1 MDPKEL
7 MSKPQRLAPGHR
19 SCAGCAFPI
28 IARNVLRA
36 VDNPV
41 VVGNATGCMEV
52 TTTIYP
58 YTSWNVPFI
67 HSAFE
72 NVAATMSGVEA
83 AYKALKKKGEIKKDV
98 KFVAFGG
105 DGGTYD
111 IGLQSLSGMLERGHN
126 ILYVCYNN
134 EAYAN
139 TGVQRSSAT
148 PLGAATTTTP
158 AGKAHPGKEIVQKDL
173 TKLITAHNIPYVAQA
188 AVHNWQD
195 LIMKA
200 KKGFEA
206 EGPAFI
212 NVLSPCIPSWKIK
225 PNETI
230 DISKKAVMS
239 RFWPLYEVEDGEY
252 SLSFRVD
259 NPIPVKEFLNP
270 QGRFKHLFTPE
281 NKHIIDKIQAHVD
294 KEWDKLMR
302 LCSEMQ

>member
-1 MDPKEL
+1 MDIKEL
-7 MSKPQRLAPGHR
+7 MSKPVRLASGHR

-28 IARNVLRA
+28 IVRNILRA
-36 VDNPV
+36 TDKPV
-41 VVGNATGCMEV
+41 VVANATGCLEV

-58 YTSWNVPFI
+58 FTSWKVPFI

-72 NVAATMSGVEA
+72 NAAATLSGVES
-83 AYKALKKKGEIKKDV
+83 AYKALKKKGQIKKDI
-98 KFVAFGG
+98 KFIAFGG

-111 IGLQSLSGMLERGHN
+111 IGLQSLSGTLERGHN

-139 TGVQRSSAT
+139 TGIQRSSAT

-158 AGKAHPGKEIVQKDL
+158 AGKVHPGKEVVQKDL
-173 TKLITAHNIPYVAQA
+173 TKLIAAHNIPYVAQA

-195 LIMKA
+195 LVAKA
-200 KKGFEA
+200 KKGFEV

-212 NVLSPCIPSWKIK
+212 NVLSPCIPGWKIK
-225 PNETI
+225 PDEAI

-239 RFWPLYEVEDGEY
+239 CFWPLFEIEDGEY
-252 SLSFRVD
+252 NLNFRVD
-259 NPIPVKEFLNP
+259 NPIPVEEFLKP

-281 NKHIIDKIQAHVD
+281 NRHIIDKIQAHVD
-294 KEWDKLMR
+294 KEWDKLIR
-302 LCSEMQ
+302 LCGETK